1 MTTLVYR
8 SGVLAADSRCKNG
21 SYVTPEPATKVRKL
35 PDGSLV
41 GFCGGIAECEELA
54 AWIESPE
61 GDRPK
66 PSVES
71 CVVHIKPDGNLWLYE
86 GGSKPYRLPVVE
98 FYAWGSGFGVAVGAL
113 HMGADAC
120 EAVRIACLVDPSS
133 GGPVQSVRLA
143 A

>member
-8 SGVLAADSRCKNG
+8 SGVLAADSRGTSGGWVLPSQEK
-21 SYVTPEPATKVRKL
+21 KLRKL
-35 PDGSLV
+35 PDGRLV
-41 GFCGGIAECEELA
+41 GSFGPVAGVARLINWLETGEPGDQPDIGDSNVVVVSADA
-54 AWIESPE
+54 IHVFSGE
-61 GDRPK
+61 GRFD
-66 PSVES
+66 E
-71 CVVHIKPDGNLWLYE
+71 
-86 GGSKPYRLPVVE
+86 PVTG
-98 FYAWGSGFGVAVGAL
+98 FHAWGSGMPPALAAL